1 MGHAR
6 ALVGKKPE
14 DLDEKT
20 LSQINISEKY
30 LSEILKII
38 LQKKK

>member
-14 DLDEKT
+14 ELDEKT
-20 LSQINISEKY
+20 SLTNPCWEK
-30 LSEILKII
+30 LRLEILK
-38 LQKKK
+38 KFC